1 MIGTRGAEG
10 QSGNP
15 ARREKAGV
23 ARAPCGWIGV
33 RSNSVPIE
41 VKPRLGTGIAYLLA
55 DPTIYPRYAQQA
67 EWELSARRAHKR
79 GDPGREVRPLAFA
92 LGTEILSKARFW

>member
-67 EWELSARRAHKR
+67 EWERHGARTKEAIQAGRYVHLLSRLARK
-79 GDPGREVRPLAFA
+79 
-92 LGTEILSKARFW
+92 S